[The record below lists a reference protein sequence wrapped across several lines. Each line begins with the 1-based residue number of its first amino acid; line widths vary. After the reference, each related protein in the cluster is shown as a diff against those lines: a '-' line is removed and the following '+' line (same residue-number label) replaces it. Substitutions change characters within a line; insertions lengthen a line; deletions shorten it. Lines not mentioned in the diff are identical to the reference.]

1 MLVNLTNT
9 KTNINWEKREKELI
23 KLLDKYR
30 SKNGKKI
37 MIVLCLAV
45 EEKTA
50 GTPVIF

>member
-9 KTNINWEKREKELI
+9 KKTNINWEKREKELI

-30 SKNGKKI
+30 SKNGKI

>member
-30 SKNGKKI
+30 SKTEKI